1 MTDIPKMI
9 YYKGV
14 RYSYNPEPTPGAVAH
29 NKVLR
34 EQNLGKL
41 TDEHYRS
48 ISNGT
53 FDDLYVGDYF
63 TINNHKYIIGG
74 FDYLYGAENNSN
86 LGHHALIIDYNRTYN
101 RGDTN
106 YSWDFNNGFIKSETY
121 LTKLPELNKRHEV
134 DFQNH
139 LLEWNEYLTTSTQ
152 DGIANGG
159 DWFRVKSS
167 VFNIKMLGSKVGN
180 AGQYKTINKNGIDY
194 NVGIEKDTLP
204 IMNFTTSNN
213 ILYYSFIR
221 DVGYSD
227 LSLGVNGSVVYHWI
241 DAKGLLSFFLI
252 G

>member
-1 MTDIPKMI
+1 MI

-34 EQNLGKL
+34 EQNLGNL
-41 TDEHYRS
+41 TDEHYKS

-53 FDDLYVGDYF
+53 FDDLYLGDYF
-63 TINNHKYIIGG
+63 TINNHEYIIGG

-86 LGHHALIIDYNRTYN
+86 LGHHALIIDYNRIYGH
-101 RGDTN
+101 GDSG
-106 YSWDFNNGFIKSETY
+106 YPWSVNNGFTKSETY
-121 LTKLPELNKRHEV
+121 LKKLPALNNRHEV

-152 DGIANGG
+152 DGRANGG

-167 VFNIKMLGSKVGN
+167 VFNIKMLGGKIRN
-180 AGQYKTINKNGIDY
+180 TYNTINKNGIDY
-194 NVGIEKDTLP
+194 NVGIEKDVLP
-204 IMNFTTSNN
+204 IMNFTTSNVLVSYN
-213 ILYYSFIR
+213 YIR

-227 LSLGVNGSVVYHWI
+227 LSLGVNVSAIQHWT
-241 DAKGLLSFFLI
+241 DSNGLLSFFLI

>member
-1 MTDIPKMI
+1 MANIPKMI

-86 LGHHALIIDYNRTYN
+86 LGHHALIIDYNRTDN
-101 RGDTN
+101 GGDST
-106 YSWDFNNGFIKSETY
+106 YPWSKNNGFTKSETY
-121 LTKLPELNKRHEV
+121 LKKLPELDKRHEV

-167 VFNIKMLGSKVGN
+167 VFNIKMLGRKVSN
-180 AGQYKTINKNGIDY
+180 PQYFETINKNGIDY
-194 NVGIEKDTLP
+194 NVGIEKDVLP
-204 IMNFTTSNN
+204 IMNFTTSNVFLSYN
-213 ILYYSFIR
+213 YIR
-221 DVGYSD
+221 DVGYSN
-227 LSLGVNGSVVYHWI
+227 LSLLFNVTSLGHW
-241 DAKGLLSFFLI
+241 DDSNGLLSFFLI

>member
-1 MTDIPKMI
+1 MTDISKMI

-34 EQNLGKL
+34 EQNLGNL
-41 TDEHYRS
+41 TDEHYKS

-101 RGDTN
+101 NGDDSYTWN
-106 YSWDFNNGFIKSETY
+106 INNGFTKSETY
-121 LTKLPELNKRHEV
+121 LKKLPALDNRHKV

-167 VFNIKMLGSKVGN
+167 VFNIKMLGSKVAN
-180 AGQYKTINKNGIDY
+180 ARQYKTINKNGIDY

-204 IMNFTTSNN
+204 IMNFTTSNS
-213 ILYYSFIR
+213 ILSYNYIR
-221 DVGYSD
+221 DVAYSNR
-227 LSLGVNGSVVYHWI
+227 SLGVRQNQIEHW
-241 DAKGLLSFFLI
+241 DNSNGLLSFFLI